1 MKRTLIIISLV
12 LLAVGLQAQTRVVK
26 VHSSGQEVYSSEATG
41 TNSITFS
48 GSNAVFSH
56 NGAQWSTAISAID
69 SLTFAY
75 TSDDD
80 DDDDTTSSV
89 TYADSVVVTWNGST
103 VTISNPFAS
112 SGVSVSST
120 NGHVT
125 VTSTTDS
132 ADITYV
138 LRGSSS
144 DGSFT
149 ISSNTKII
157 LSLDTLELTNP
168 SGAAILMSSDYRTSV
183 YMHGTSVLAD
193 GTGGSNK
200 GALQTAG
207 KFEFEGPD
215 VLQVSGYLKHGIQS
229 SGKTVVNGGTLQ
241 VLTAVK
247 DGMNIDNFV
256 MNGGSVTVTSSGDGI
271 DGDQGYIEINDG
283 TITITCAEDDV
294 KGLCCDSILTING
307 GTLNVTVSG
316 DQSKAIKSGMDITIN
331 GGTLTVNANGTLVL
345 ETDGSGYDPSYCSGI
360 KADGNITVTGGTTTV
375 SCPSTNAGGRAVATD
390 GNFTISDGTMILTAT
405 GTCSTYTN
413 SDAETDNYAST
424 CIKADGNV
432 NVNGG
437 TLNLTAGGR
446 GIKCDGIYSQTDGTV
461 VASTSA
467 SGFTTVGSGTS
478 CTDGF
483 APACLNSDSNV
494 IITGGS
500 FNGTSTG
507 TGGRGI
513 SADGKFVLG
522 TNGSTDSLPSL
533 YVTTSGSPVN
543 GVSTGMGGG
552 SSSSTDIWKGL
563 PKGVKID
570 DSIHVYSGHLRSYCS
585 QTSGDPNG
593 EALESKTMIIIDGG
607 YVECNAYDDA
617 INASSGLTING
628 GYVWAYSR
636 GNDAIDNNGS
646 YTYFNGGVII
656 AQSDAENGIDASL
669 DNGGHF
675 YVTGS
680 TVVAQ
685 GSQGAWDTPT
695 TTSST
700 QKYLSLG
707 GSSGTPGGSSTTSSV
722 SLTGGFCISNGSTN
736 VMVYKANTISGSGFE
751 TGTKPPGGGGGT
763 TGGSGS
769 IAVTSPSITSG
780 TYTLYTG
787 VTVSGGSSWHGLYT
801 SGTCTTSG
809 SGTSVTAQ

>member
-1 MKRTLIIISLV
+1 M
-12 LLAVGLQAQTRVVK
+12 AVGVQAQTRVVK
-26 VHSSGQEVYSSEATG
+26 VHSNGQEVYSSEATG
-41 TNSITFS
+41 TNTITFS
-48 GSNAVFSH
+48 GSSATFTH
-56 NGAQWSTAISAID
+56 NGNAWATAISAID
-69 SLTFAY
+69 SMTFEY
-75 TSDDD
+75 SE
-80 DDDDTTSSV
+80 DDTTSV
-89 TYADSVVVTWNGST
+89 DYGNAVVITWNGSNVT
-103 VTISNPFAS
+103 VTNPYSSDGIAVSAS
-112 SGVSVSST
+112 S
-120 NGHVT
+120 GHVT

-138 LRGSSS
+138 LRGTST

-149 ISSNTKII
+149 ITSNTKII
-157 LSLDTLELTNP
+157 LSLDTLQLTNP
-168 SGAAILMSSDYRTSV
+168 NGAAILMSSDYRTSI

-200 GALQTAG
+200 GALQSAG
-207 KFEFEGPD
+207 KFEIEGPD

-229 SGKTVVNGGTLQ
+229 SGKTEMNGGTLQ

-247 DGMNIDNFV
+247 DGMNVDNFV
-256 MNGGSVTVTSSGDGI
+256 MNGGTVNVTSSGDGI
-271 DGDQGYIEINDG
+271 DGDQGYIQINDG
-283 TITITCAEDDV
+283 SLTINCASDDV
-294 KGLCCDSILTING
+294 KGLSCDSIMNIAG
-307 GTLNVTVSG
+307 GTISVTVSG
-316 DQSKAIKSGMDITIN
+316 DQSKALKSGMDITIS

-345 ETDGSGYDPSYCSGI
+345 EADGSGYDPSYCSGI

-375 SCPSTNAGGRAVATD
+375 SCPTTNAGGRAVATD
-390 GNFTISDGTMILTAT
+390 GNFTISGGTMNLTAT
-405 GTCSTYTN
+405 GTCASYTN
-413 SDAETDNYAST
+413 SDAETDKYSST

-446 GIKCDGIYSQTDGTV
+446 GIKCDGVYTQTAGTV
-461 VASTSA
+461 IASTSA
-467 SGFTTVGSGTS
+467 NGFTTVGSGTS

-483 APACLNSDSNV
+483 APSCLNSDSNV
-494 IITGGS
+494 VFTGGS

-513 SADGKFVLG
+513 SADGKFVFG
-522 TNGSTDSLPSL
+522 TNGGVDSLLSL
-533 YVTTSGSPVN
+533 YLTTSGSPVN

-552 SSSSTDIWKGL
+552 SSTTDIWKGL
-563 PKGVKID
+563 PKGLKID
-570 DSIHVYSGHLRSYCS
+570 DSIHIYSGHVRSYCA

-593 EALESKTMIIIDGG
+593 EALESKTMIVINGG
-607 YVECNAYDDA
+607 YVECNSYDDA
-617 INASSGLTING
+617 INAASGLTING
-628 GYVWAYSR
+628 GHVWAYSR

-656 AQSDAENGIDASL
+656 AQSDAENGVDASL
-669 DNGGHF
+669 DAGGHF
-675 YVTGS
+675 YVTGA

-685 GSQGAWDTPT
+685 GTQGAWDTPT

-707 GSSGTPGGSSTTSSV
+707 SSSGGGPGGGTSTSSV
-722 SLTGGFCISNGSTN
+722 SLTGGFCIRSGSTD
-736 VMVYKANTISGSGFE
+736 VMVYKANAISGSGFE
-751 TGTKPPGGGGGT
+751 TGTKPPGGGGGGT
-763 TGGSGS
+763 MGGSS

-801 SGTCTTSG
+801 GGTCTTSG